1 MNVND
6 FYLDENCVVGFWI
19 GEFGWFLQYYQ
30 AYMRY
35 LKNHTYKDRKFLL
48 FINPSLHAFVHDFVT
63 YTIDL
68 PEWFYKLGLDVD
80 CNEAVLPN
88 SPPGSLTPPNVYAGL
103 INEFRKLYNPEKA
116 IEIFPPRGCNKWVE
130 NELQM
135 FCKFEAEPI
144 QSDKPI
150 IVVMPRKRPRAANR
164 NVPEYVWF
172 DVVEHLKNNNFQV
185 VLAGTPNGTALV
197 NYNDP
202 DVVNLITYEGEDK
215 TELIIR
221 YLNSAVCSLSSQ
233 SGTTHMSLLCNCPSV
248 IVGHEKERHTS
259 PKFENRLDTPTCF
272 RYVYDYRAIDA
283 QTILTDTQNFLNAL
297 QDSGWFQTVE
307 EDVDYDE
314 IIKAD
319 SQKLVE
325 LLR

>member
-1 MNVND
+1 
-6 FYLDENCVVGFWI
+6 
-19 GEFGWFLQYYQ
+19 
-30 AYMRY
+30 MRY
-35 LKNHTYKDRKFLL
+35 LRNEVYPDRKFLL
-48 FINPSLHAFVHDFVT
+48 FINPNLHAFVHDFVT

-88 SPPGSLTPPNVYAGL
+88 SPPASLTPPDVYAGL
-103 INEFRKLYNPEKA
+103 IKEIRKLYNPSKA
-116 IEIFPPRGCNKWVE
+116 IEAFAPRGCNKWVDKE
-130 NELQM
+130 PQM
-135 FCKFEAEPI
+135 FCKFETEPI

-150 IVVMPRKRPRAANR
+150 IVIMPRKRPRAANR
-164 NVPEYVWF
+164 NVPEFVWF
-172 DVVEHLKNNNFQV
+172 QVVEHLKKNNFQV
-185 VLAGTPNGTALV
+185 VLAGTPNGSALSD
-197 NYNDP
+197 YNDP
-202 DVVNLITYEGEDK
+202 DVVNLIPYNKEDK
-215 TELIIR
+215 TELILR

-248 IVGHEKERHTS
+248 IIGHEKDRHTKS
-259 PKFENRLDTPTCF
+259 GHENRLDTPTCF
-272 RYVYDYRAIDA
+272 RFVYDYRAIDEY
-283 QTILTDTQNFLNAL
+283 TILTDTQNFLNKL
-297 QDSGWFQTVE
+297 QEAGWFETKE